1 MKRAIRK
8 ILGSSQSAPANG
20 KDVTKHPD
28 LELHHLHQAR
38 EGGLPGDLAS
48 NSDQRSGDSLPELQ
62 QSLGITDTELIL
74 RLLSQTGNATPV
86 EGPDRRVNWNYV
98 ATALRGIGS
107 KGELEGL
114 VAAQMVATHSQAME
128 FLRRTVRQE
137 QSNAGIDLNLNRA
150 MKLMRMF
157 ATQLES
163 LDHHK
168 GKGGQKMVVEH
179 VHIYKGGQAIVGTV
193 GAGRTKINVAESSN
207 EEQD

>member
-1 MKRAIRK
+1 MRWR
-8 ILGSSQSAPANG
+8 
-20 KDVTKHPD
+20 
-28 LELHHLHQAR
+28 
-38 EGGLPGDLAS
+38 
-48 NSDQRSGDSLPELQ
+48 
-62 QSLGITDTELIL
+62 
-74 RLLSQTGNATPV
+74 
-86 EGPDRRVNWNYV
+86 NYV

-128 FLRRTVRQE
+128 FLRRTVREE

-163 LDHHK
+163 LDQHK

-193 GAGRTKINVAESSN
+193 GAGRTKNNVPEN
-207 EEQD
+207 KF